1 MILVHIFTAG
11 RKLPIRIL
19 DLHRAAIWDF
29 EPILVAAGDKPDI
42 FSILQLRINLFHL
55 PKNLSAAA
63 YLLQHL
69 RSYRRNSKTGKI
81 GNLLECGHP
90 RAFFQRR
97 KRLFIQ
103 HIPANV
109 SLGNLYLAVHIKA
122 MEFYA
127 VLLFLQGKQSDIIHQ
142 ISCIHHFHAHFL
154 PPNSSLNAAAP
165 SSPVSTRTVVS

>member
-1 MILVHIFTAG
+1 MIFVHIFAAG
-11 RKLPIRIL
+11 RKLPTRIL
-19 DLHRAAIWDF
+19 DLHRAAIRDF

-42 FSILQLRINLFHL
+42 FSILQLRISLFHL

-69 RSYRRNSKTGKI
+69 RGYRCNSKTSKL
-81 GNLLECGHP
+81 GNLLECRHP

-109 SLGNLYLAVHIKA
+109 SLCNLHLAVHIKA
-122 MEFYA
+122 MEFHA
-127 VLLFLQGKQSDIIHQ
+127 LLLFLQGKQSDIIHQ

-165 SSPVSTRTVVS
+165 SSPVST

>member
-1 MILVHIFTAG
+1 MIFVHILAAS

-19 DLHRAAIWDF
+19 DLHRTAIRNF
-29 EPILVAAGDKPDI
+29 ESIFVAAGDKPDI
-42 FSILQLRINLFHL
+42 FSILQLRISLFHL
-55 PKNLSAAA
+55 PKNLSAAS
-63 YLLQHL
+63 YLFQHL
-69 RSYRRNSKTGKI
+69 QGYRSNGKTGKT
-81 GNLLECGHP
+81 GNLLECCHP

-109 SLGNLYLAVHIKA
+109 SFGGLHLTVHIKA
-122 MEFYA
+122 VELHA
-127 VLLFLQGKQSDIIHQ
+127 VLLFLQGKQSSIIHQ

>member
-1 MILVHIFTAG
+1 MIFVHIFAAG
-11 RKLPIRIL
+11 RKLPTRIL
-19 DLHRAAIWDF
+19 DLHRAAIRDF

-42 FSILQLRINLFHL
+42 FSILQLRISLFHL

-69 RSYRRNSKTGKI
+69 RGYRCNSKTSKL
-81 GNLLECGHP
+81 GNLLECRHP

-109 SLGNLYLAVHIKA
+109 SLGNLHLAVHIKA
-122 MEFYA
+122 MEFHA
-127 VLLFLQGKQSDIIHQ
+127 VLLFLQGKQSNIIHQ

-165 SSPVSTRTVVS
+165 SSPVST